1 MAAPS
6 PRYRVLDRSRRHPDG
21 YLVVDDMR
29 RAAKVDLNQAQI
41 VLALRKAGAKVEMLH
56 QLGNGIP
63 DILVGFRGQLLL
75 MEIKDGSLPPSGRK
89 LTPDEQEWH
98 DAWNGYPV
106 YVINSVTEALD
117 KISGKE

>member
-1 MAAPS
+1 MAAPG
-6 PRYRVLDRSRRHPDG
+6 PGYRVLDRSRRHPGG

-41 VLALRKAGAKVEMLH
+41 VLALRKVGAKVEMLH
-56 QLGNGIP
+56 QLGHGVP
-63 DILVGFRGQLLL
+63 DILVGFRNQLML

-98 DAWNGYPV
+98 DAWSGFPV
-106 YVINSVTEALD
+106 YVISSVPEALE
-117 KISGKE
+117 KLK